1 LFNEIKTWELEHFGT
16 LNQDQKKK
24 YIEDMENRIE
34 KLKNDFEK
42 IPFSNLYQNKLWRYT
57 SDIEQLTWRSNALKK
72 LLPNA

>member
-1 LFNEIKTWELEHFGT
+1 
-16 LNQDQKKK
+16 
-24 YIEDMENRIE
+24 MENRIE